1 MNFLKDFLIYFN
13 LNGEEKKEKS
23 YEGVEVSE
31 DYTETSDYLKRTI
44 NRSFLYFIEECEYA
58 CRSYEKDASKEE
70 ILNSFEKRLEEELN
84 RKYARDTAEAYW
96 ILRFKIPELNKKM
109 KGAQKEGDDR
119 WVRFESQITY
129 LEFKAADLISNH
141 LQNLWV

>member
-1 MNFLKDFLIYFN
+1 MSFFKDFLDYFN
-13 LNGEEKKEKS
+13 LNGKEKKEKS
-23 YEGVEVSE
+23 YEGIEVSE
-31 DYTETSDYLKRTI
+31 DYTETSDYLKRKI
-44 NRSFLYFIEECEYA
+44 NRSFLYFIEECEHV
-58 CRSYEKDASKEE
+58 CRSYEKNAPKEE
-70 ILNSFEKRLEEELN
+70 ILNSFEKRLEGELN
-84 RKYARDTAEAYW
+84 RKYVRDTAEAYW

-109 KGAQKEGDDR
+109 KIARKDGEAE